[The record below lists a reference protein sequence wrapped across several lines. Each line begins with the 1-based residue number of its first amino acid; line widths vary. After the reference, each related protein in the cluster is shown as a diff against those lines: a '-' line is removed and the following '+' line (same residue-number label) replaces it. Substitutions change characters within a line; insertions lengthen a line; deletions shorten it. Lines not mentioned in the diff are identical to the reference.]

1 MIEDLEARL
10 RAFSDAPVEFC
21 GVVDGAAATGP
32 VQLLRRLERV
42 LPDLH
47 QRLLELPKVTLGERD
62 DDIPGRSDEEWA
74 AVYQRLKNVLEK
86 YDVYRTVF
94 DSKNLEEEAIHG
106 SLADD
111 LADIYFEVVCPIRA
125 WKQGADPICVIWELR
140 LLFYSHWGRHLL
152 SAQRVTLDCLS
163 DSTSLVNALGIEGG
177 I

>member
-1 MIEDLEARL
+1 MSEDLESRL
-10 RAFSDAPVEFC
+10 TAFSDAAVEFC
-21 GVVDGAAATGP
+21 GVVDSPAANGP

-42 LPDLH
+42 LPVLH
-47 QRLLELPKVTLGERD
+47 QRLLELPKVVLGERD

-74 AVYQRLKNVLEK
+74 AVYQPLKNALGK

-94 DSKNLEEEAIHG
+94 DSKNLEEEAVQG

-111 LADIYFEVVCPIRA
+111 LAGVYFEVVCPIRA

-152 SAQRVTLDCLS
+152 SARKAILDCLS
-163 DSTSLVNALGIEGG
+163 DSTSIVNTLGIEGG